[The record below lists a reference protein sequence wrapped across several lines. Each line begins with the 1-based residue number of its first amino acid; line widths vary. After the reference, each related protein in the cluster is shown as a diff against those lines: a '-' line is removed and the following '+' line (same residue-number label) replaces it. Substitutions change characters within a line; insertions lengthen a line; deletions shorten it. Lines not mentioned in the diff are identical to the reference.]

1 MKKTMSFFLG
11 LSLTLALTFALGWT
25 AGKEGQNK
33 KAKPAA
39 SEPCDNCT
47 EPKKTVSEAG
57 VLAVVN
63 GRKITEKDLSLQFYL
78 MKKQLLDQQIAS
90 LLLEEEAKRK
100 NMNLQEVLRAEV
112 MLKQKPVTEEEAKKF
127 YNENKA
133 RLRGDFETI
142 KSQLIQSLQGRQRQ
156 QLVQAFIDQLR
167 EKGDVKIFL
176 QEPAFAVSSDD
187 DPAKGGGREA
197 PVTIVEFTDFE

>member
-1 MKKTMSFFLG
+1 MKKAMLFFLG
-11 LSLTLALTFALGWT
+11 LSLTLTLALGWT

-39 SEPCDNCT
+39 PEPCDHCT
-47 EPKKTVSEAG
+47 EPKETVSEAG

-90 LLLEEEAKRK
+90 LLLEEEARRRK
-100 NMNLQEVLRAEV
+100 MTLQEVLRAEV
-112 MLKQKPVTEEEAKKF
+112 MLKQKPVTEEEAQKF

-133 RLRGDFETI
+133 PRLRGDFETI

-156 QLVQAFIDQLR
+156 QLVQAFIEQLR